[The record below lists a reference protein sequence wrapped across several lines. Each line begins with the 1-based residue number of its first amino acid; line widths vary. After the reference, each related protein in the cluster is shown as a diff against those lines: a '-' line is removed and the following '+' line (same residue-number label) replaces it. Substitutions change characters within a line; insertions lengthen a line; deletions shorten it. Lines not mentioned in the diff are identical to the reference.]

1 MSKPSDTSML
11 LLLKL
16 VDEMRR
22 AQKSYLLTRSAD
34 ALDKAKSLERRVD
47 YHLEQT
53 FIKHGY
59 PIGSL
64 PTKSNN
70 QL

>member
-11 LLLKL
+11 LILKL

-22 AQKSYLLTRSAD
+22 AQKSYFLTRNAE
-34 ALDKAKSLERRVD
+34 ALDRAKTLERRVD

-53 FIKHGY
+53 FLKYGY

-70 QL
+70 Q